1 MHQLSGLDA
10 SFLYGETPT
19 TPMHVGGLQIYDP
32 STAPTGEVTFE
43 RILGYVQSHLH
54 LVRTFREKLLEVPM
68 NLDHPYWVDDGD
80 FDLEFHVR
88 ELALPRPGTWEQL
101 CIQTARL
108 MSRPLDLSRPLWEI
122 YVVRGIDDVKGVPEG
137 SFGLVSKVHHAAI
150 DGVSGME
157 MTATLNK
164 LDPSDEPDPPAEPWV
179 GEREPQPIELINRAA
194 LNGITQPMHMARVV
208 GRTVPA
214 VGKVAQGIRQ
224 RRMTPPPLPGR
235 VPRTRF
241 NGQVDAHRVFDAVR
255 FPFATFKTIRQAV
268 PGCTVNDAVLT
279 IVGGALRRFLDDHGE
294 LPDAP
299 LIAMAPISIR
309 TPGQSGTQGNQV
321 AMMLVSLGTDVA
333 KPVDRL
339 AAVYEST
346 SNSKEVT
353 QAIGASTLADYS
365 QFIPS
370 TVAGLAARLYTR
382 TGLANRHNP
391 IFTTTVT
398 NVPGPAGAALLLRR
412 GDGRLLRARPARVGH
427 GPHPPG
433 ALLQRAPQHRLHV
446 VPDDAPRSRGLR
458 RLPPAELRRARARR
472 PKGRRVTPSPK
483 PPAAPSLTPS
493 DLTRIRCRG
502 GRELASDGV
511 R

>member
-43 RILGYVQSHLH
+43 RILAYVQSHLH
-54 LVRTFREKLLEVPM
+54 LVRTFREKLVEVPM

-122 YVVRGIDDVKGVPEG
+122 YVVRGIDDVKGVPDG

-194 LNGITQPMHMARVV
+194 LNSITQPMHMARVV

-294 LPDAP
+294 LPDAS

-309 TPGQSGTQGNQV
+309 KPGQSGTQGNQV

-398 NVPGPAGAALLLRR
+398 NVPGPQVPLYFCGAEM
-412 GDGRLLRARPARVGH
+412 VGYYGL
-427 GPHPPG
+427 GPLVSGMGLIHPVLSYNG
-433 ALLQRAPQHRLHV
+433 HLSIAFTSCRTML
-446 VPDDAPRSRGLR
+446 PD
-458 RLPPAELRRARARR
+458 
-472 PKGRRVTPSPK
+472 
-483 PPAAPSLTPS
+483 PAAYAACLQQSFD
-493 DLTRIRCRG
+493 DL
-502 GRELASDGV
+502 V
-511 R
+511 RAARKAVA